1 MKKRLARIGFD
12 PVTHKPK
19 TAILASADGDP
30 KNNSNLSHIAQWE
43 SARLQAEAR
52 FVRQSKLLKPAPP
65 APPQCLDFNLRAW
78 ETLLMSKS
86 LLTAGGGGGGDD
98 GGVGRATNIEQEVGS
113 LGIFGDVH
121 GNNGEQFKAPTLTMS
136 AALDFNEAL
145 GECGDNECGELLEAL
160 LLQHSYNNSGFDVGN
175 ARTLEQYNNINE
187 NDQDVIMNEGLTNT
201 YMLWS

>member
-1 MKKRLARIGFD
+1 MKKRLAKIGFD

-19 TAILASADGDP
+19 IAILASADGDP

-65 APPQCLDFNLRAW
+65 APPQCLDFDLRAW

-86 LLTAGGGGGGDD
+86 LLAAGGGGGGGGDD
-98 GGVGRATNIEQEVGS
+98 GGVGRATNIEQGS

-160 LLQHSYNNSGFDVGN
+160 LLQHSYNNTGFDVGN

-187 NDQDVIMNEGLTNT
+187 NDQEVIMDEGLTNT